1 MACFSTEIFILLYLK
16 WTGEMDKKQDN
27 TLTPLMRPYFDIKQN
42 YPGIILFF
50 RLGDFYEMF
59 AEDAKEAAPIL
70 EVVLT
75 KRQTLPMCGVP
86 YHSVNNYIRKLIK
99 AGKKVAICEQL
110 EEPGTTK
117 TIVKRGVI
125 KVITPGTLQEDNLL
139 ESKANNF
146 LMSIVLEQNNS
157 TAIAVA
163 DISTG
168 DFFTYKTKLSDIE
181 NEIIKYKPGEVIV
194 CQKCHDNEILKKVFN
209 KFNIV
214 ASVVKDVDVDPQYCE
229 KTIKKILNVS
239 SLNHLNIAKSPSIIS
254 AVGSIFI
261 YIRDNQPQSLPLL
274 TNIRYIQT
282 SNFML
287 LDTVAIKNLELF
299 RLTSSLRQDGSLL
312 SVLDTTVTP
321 MGARLIKDFLI
332 KPLLDV
338 NQIKF
343 RQNKT
348 KFFVE
353 NEQIRTAFRQNL
365 KSVYDLDRIIARIV
379 SGTANPKELLALK
392 DSLNN
397 ISAIINELKQLNYFE
412 QDIDLQ
418 LLKQIADKIEQYINP
433 ETPLFVKDGNVIKA
447 NISAEL
453 DELRA
458 ISKDA
463 KKYILELEVKEKQAT
478 GINNLKIGFTSVFG
492 YYIDVTKSNIALVPK
507 HYVRKQTLTNSE
519 RYITQELKVL
529 EEKIISAQDK
539 IIKLETELFAQLK
552 QEIAGYAQQLL
563 CFSKIIGEIDVYLA
577 YANNAVEYNYVC
589 PEINDGKDLIL
600 QDARHPVI
608 ERILSAG
615 NFVTNS
621 IELNDSTKR
630 IVILTGPNMSGKSTY
645 LRQTALIVIMAQMGS
660 FVPCS
665 SATIGIVDRIFTRI
679 GAGDNLVA
687 GESTFMVE
695 MTETANILNQYTD
708 RSLIILDE
716 VGRGTSTYDGMSI
729 AWAII
734 EFFADLN
741 SKYNKGAKV
750 LFATHYFE
758 LTSLADSQKGI
769 INCTVSVKEWNG
781 TVVFLHKIID
791 GFTDKSYG
799 VHVAKLA
806 GLPHKVI
813 KRAHQILQ
821 GLEKNIHK
829 NFSKFENDI
838 QPDLF
843 SSIEP
848 EILIELRKLD
858 IDNLKPIEALKI
870 LSDWKEKYKK

>member
-1 MACFSTEIFILLYLK
+1 MEK
-16 WTGEMDKKQDN
+16 NEN
-27 TLTPLMRPYFDIKQN
+27 TLTPLMRQYFDIKQN

-59 AEDAKEAAPIL
+59 ADDAKEAAPIL

-110 EEPGTTK
+110 EEPGLTK
-117 TIVKRGVI
+117 TIVKRGVT
-125 KVITPGTLQEDNLL
+125 KVITPGTLLEDNLL
-139 ESKANNF
+139 ESKLNNF
-146 LMSIVLEQNNS
+146 LMSVVSDKNNS
-157 TAIAVA
+157 VAIAVA

-168 DFFTYKTKLSDIE
+168 DFFTYKTKTSDIE
-181 NEIIKYKPGEVIV
+181 DEIIKYKPGEILIS
-194 CQKCHDNEILKKVFN
+194 QKNLSDEKLKNVFD
-209 KFNIV
+209 KFNITATV
-214 ASVVKDVDVDPQYCE
+214 LKDVDFDCAYCE
-229 KTIKKILNVS
+229 KTIKQILNVS
-239 SLNHLNIAKSPSIIS
+239 GLNHFNIANIPAVIS

-274 TNIRYIQT
+274 KNIRYIQT
-282 SNFML
+282 SDFML
-287 LDTVAIKNLELF
+287 LDSVAIKNLELF
-299 RLTSSLRQDGSLL
+299 RLTSSLKQDGSLL
-312 SVLDTTVTP
+312 SVLDSTVTP
-321 MGARLIKDFLI
+321 MGTRLIKDFLI
-332 KPLLDV
+332 KPLLDIQ
-338 NQIKF
+338 QIKY

-348 KFFVE
+348 EFFVK
-353 NEQIRTAFRQNL
+353 NEQLRTLFREQL
-365 KSVYDLDRIIARIV
+365 KSVYDIERIVARIV

-392 DSLNN
+392 ESLNN
-397 ISAIINELKQLNYFE
+397 IILITVKLQQYNYFE
-412 QDIDLQ
+412 KELNLDII
-418 LLKQIADKIEQYINP
+418 KNIAEKIERQINP
-433 ETPLFVKDGNVIKA
+433 ETPLFVKDGNVIKQ
-447 NISAEL
+447 SVSEEL
-453 DELRA
+453 DGLRTL
-458 ISKDA
+458 SKDA
-463 KKYILELEVKEKQAT
+463 KKYILELELKEKRAT
-478 GINNLKIGFTSVFG
+478 GINNLKIGFTNVFG
-492 YYIDVTKSNIALVPK
+492 YYIDVTKSNISLVPK

-519 RYITQELKVL
+519 RYITQELKIL
-529 EEKIISAQDK
+529 EEKIISANDK
-539 IIKLETELFAQLK
+539 IVKLETELFARLK
-552 QEIAGYAQQLL
+552 QDIALYANELL
-563 CFSKIIGEIDVYLA
+563 GFSKIIGELDVYLA
-577 YANNAVEYNYVC
+577 YAHNAVEYGYVR
-589 PEINDGKDLIL
+589 PSVNDTKDLIL
-600 QDARHPVI
+600 KDARHPVI
-608 ERILSAG
+608 ERILEQG
-615 NFVTNS
+615 NFVTND
-621 IELNDSTKR
+621 IELNDNLKR
-630 IVILTGPNMSGKSTY
+630 IMILTGPNMSGKSTY
-645 LRQTALIVIMAQMGS
+645 LRQVALIVIMAQMGS

-665 SATIGIVDRIFTRI
+665 AATIGIVDKIFTRI

-734 EFFADLN
+734 EFFSDLAN
-741 SKYNKGAKV
+741 PLNKGAKV

-758 LTSLADSQKGI
+758 LTSLADNQKGI

-821 GLEKNIHK
+821 GLKKNIHK

-843 SSIEP
+843 TSIEP
-848 EILIELRKLD
+848 EILIELKKLD

-870 LSDWKEKYKK
+870 LSDWKEKYK